1 MLINEAP
8 ASLGRDRPQG
18 EDQEEPG
25 SMGAGAQHLT
35 RWDGLTLDQAENSD
49 ISLAWDFHD
58 GSSPGSV
65 GNNPPG
71 GLVEA

>member
-1 MLINEAP
+1 
-8 ASLGRDRPQG
+8 
-18 EDQEEPG
+18 
-25 SMGAGAQHLT
+25 MGAGAQHLT